1 MRGVVLILVTLQLL
15 LSGVAGLHVHA
26 DANHNVP
33 TGQLN
38 RRHVH
43 VSGHSHD
50 SERPQPKH
58 GHSHRVADQN
68 DQPAPVVPTPNE
80 SEHDRDA
87 VYVSCDFTTVSS
99 PRVSVPDPHATFE
112 ILLVSD
118 AVHPLVGVCRTRNRN
133 DGSSAPGSDA
143 RFRLLPHLLRV

>member
-1 MRGVVLILVTLQLL
+1 MRRVVLILVTLQLL
-15 LSGVAGLHVHA
+15 LNGVAGLHIHA

-33 TGQLN
+33 AGHVN
-38 RRHVH
+38 RPHIH
-43 VSGHSHD
+43 ISGHSHR
-50 SERPQPKH
+50 SGHAHSKH
-58 GHSHRVADQN
+58 GHSHRAVDENQKSVPVA
-68 DQPAPVVPTPNE
+68 PSHKE

-112 ILLVSD
+112 IMLATD
-118 AVHPLVGVCRTRNRN
+118 AVNPMVGVCLTRNRN

>member
-1 MRGVVLILVTLQLL
+1 MRSVVLILVTLQLL
-15 LSGVAGLHVHA
+15 LNGVAGLHVHA

-33 TGQLN
+33 AGQVN
-38 RRHVH
+38 RPHVH
-43 VSGHSHD
+43 ISGHSHH
-50 SERPQPKH
+50 SGHAHTKH
-58 GHSHRVADQN
+58 GNSHCAVDEKQR
-68 DQPAPVVPTPNE
+68 PAPVAPYHNE

-87 VYVSCDFTTVSS
+87 VYVSCDFATVSS

-112 ILLVSD
+112 ILLASD
-118 AVHPLVGVCRTRNRN
+118 AVNPMVSVCLTRNRN